1 MNPGKKSFWKLV
13 QKWRSSDC
21 YSEPSMYV
29 RVAQKC
35 MEKINFQ
42 NVRGAGHKWMGND
55 AGRKSLYGVN
65 SIGGDL
71 DSAQSKKPKKNRKFG
86 RILKKPILCKLVYI
100 RQPKRLLFRHFCTK
114 RFSKT
119 IASSFTNGLSY

>member
-1 MNPGKKSFWKLV
+1 
-13 QKWRSSDC
+13 
-21 YSEPSMYV
+21 
-29 RVAQKC
+29 
-35 MEKINFQ
+35 
-42 NVRGAGHKWMGND
+42 MGND

-114 RFSKT
+114 RFSNIGGIGCT
-119 IASSFTNGLSY
+119 IQTVLWSIIKGHRWIGMSDLPPARLS